1 MIADEQQ
8 EPDPNADGDST
19 SNHGEPTR
27 QDQNRASAEGES
39 SGNTALL
46 KAIAQ
51 DLNLKEK
58 TGPAIKGK
66 LAEVVNALLKDK
78 MSAEAL
84 KAKIDNYVRPENIE
98 GLRTP
103 KVNPLIWNQ
112 ISASMRTQDAGS
124 QKNQNMLVA
133 SMIAMAKTADI
144 VMKNMRVKANCLH
157 C

>member
-1 MIADEQQ
+1 MLTVIPQAIAEN
-8 EPDPNADGDST
+8 PRGRIRTGHRP
-19 SNHGEPTR
+19 
-27 QDQNRASAEGES
+27 RASRVEY
-39 SGNTALL
+39 TALL

-58 TGPAIKGK
+58 TGPAIEGE

-84 KAKIDNYVRPENIE
+84 KAKIDNYVHPENIE
-98 GLRTP
+98 ELRTP

-124 QKNQNMLVA
+124 QKNQNTLVA
-133 SMIAMAKTADI
+133 SMIAMAKAADI
-144 VMKNMRVKANCLH
+144 VMKNMH

>member
-19 SNHGEPTR
+19 SDRGEPVR

-39 SGNTALL
+39 TGNTALL

-58 TGPAIKGK
+58 TGPAIEGD

-78 MSAEAL
+78 MSTEVL
-84 KAKIDNYVRPENIE
+84 KAKIDNYARPENIE
-98 GLRTP
+98 GLCTP
-103 KVNPLIWNQ
+103 KVNPLIWNL
-112 ISASMRTQDAGS
+112 ISASMRTLDAAL
-124 QKNQNMLVA
+124 KRTRTRLW
-133 SMIAMAKTADI
+133 
-144 VMKNMRVKANCLH
+144 LL
-157 C
+157 